1 MSIRFVTLDR
11 GSRDRYRAGVTALE
25 ASASYPLGEDRFR
38 IDHGADYFAFFD
50 RMGELRYEIALD
62 RDRVVAVSAGVLRAA
77 VPFGDRARS
86 AWYLCDL
93 KVHPDYRGRRIP
105 FSIARRAVPIGYLR
119 SPRAYAISMNPSGG
133 STNPVVTLLQRWGF
147 LPLHASP
154 ILLVYSLDAQSMRAA
169 IPLLEAHRGA
179 APSYLSLEGIKDIV
193 LESTGRPMQLLHAQF
208 GPFAERGVPEPI
220 DGAVHMFCS
229 PSEDVLARD
238 LARAGMSPSAS
249 ATVLHHGMTKCDFR
263 FVLTSEI

>member
-1 MSIRFVTLDR
+1 MSIRLVTLDR

-25 ASASYPLGEDRFR
+25 ASASYPLGADRFR

-50 RMGELRYEIALD
+50 RIGELRYEIALD
-62 RDRVVAVSAGVLRAA
+62 RDRVVAVGAGILRTG

-93 KVHPDYRGRRIP
+93 KVHPDYRGRWIP
-105 FSIARRAVPIGYLR
+105 FSIMRRAVPKSYVR
-119 SPRAYAISMNPSGG
+119 CPRCYAISMNPDGG
-133 STNPVVTLLQRWGF
+133 RTNPVVTLLQRWR
-147 LPLHASP
+147 LVPLHASP

-179 APSYLSLEGIKDIV
+179 APSYLSLGGIKDIV
-193 LESTGRPMQLLHAQF
+193 LASTGRPMQLLHAQF
-208 GPFAERGVPEPI
+208 GPYAERGLPEPVE
-220 DGAVHMFCS
+220 GAVHMFCS
-229 PSEDVLARD
+229 PSEDALARD
-238 LARAGMSPSAS
+238 LAGAGIPPSAS
-249 ATVLHHGMTKCDFR
+249 ATVLHHGMAECDFR